1 MLCSSENLTYI
12 SLQIQVPK
20 FNSESVLHG
29 VHPNHSA
36 IDIELQDQINR
47 EFSVFQDLSSAP
59 SDCDRPLGALMKSKS
74 MLEGYS
80 IWKVPF
86 FALTCGTRLFGEAD
100 ECEKRFFYLIDHK
113 HCQIHLILWFLS
125 TLWQQLSFFNS
136 WIARMR
142 KSEL

>member
-47 EFSVFQDLSSAP
+47 EF
-59 SDCDRPLGALMKSKS
+59 
-74 MLEGYS
+74 
-80 IWKVPF
+80 
-86 FALTCGTRLFGEAD
+86 
-100 ECEKRFFYLIDHK
+100 
-113 HCQIHLILWFLS
+113 
-125 TLWQQLSFFNS
+125 
-136 WIARMR
+136 
-142 KSEL
+142 

>member
-12 SLQIQVPK
+12 NLQIQVPK

-47 EFSVFQDLSSAP
+47 NFQFFQDLSSAP
-59 SDCDRPLGALMKSKS
+59 SDYDRPLGALMKSKS

-80 IWKVPF
+80 I
-86 FALTCGTRLFGEAD
+86 
-100 ECEKRFFYLIDHK
+100 
-113 HCQIHLILWFLS
+113 
-125 TLWQQLSFFNS
+125 
-136 WIARMR
+136 
-142 KSEL
+142 